1 MCIKSKLDSD
11 HYRSIFA
18 WLPPWLYQ
26 PGWSGKRNVYHA
38 FREWSGQN
46 PTVSKEA
53 CIIPHPFSPDLM
65 TKLPYS
71 EVGLLSLLTLLA
83 LGAQI
88 IRGRRGF
95 PVALAQ
101 YLAFLAPTH

>member
-1 MCIKSKLDSD
+1 MCIKSELSLNHVDP
-11 HYRSIFA
+11 IFA
-18 WLPPWLYQ
+18 WLLPWLYQ

-38 FREWSGQN
+38 GEWSGQN

-71 EVGLLSLLTLLA
+71 EVGLLSLNTVDVR
-83 LGAQI
+83 GQI
-88 IRGRRGF
+88 IHGRKRLSR
-95 PVALAQ
+95 ALAQ
-101 YLAFLAPTH
+101 YLAAFLTPTH

>member
-1 MCIKSKLDSD
+1 MCIKPELSLNHVDP
-11 HYRSIFA
+11 IFA

-38 FREWSGQN
+38 GEWSGQN

-71 EVGLLSLLTLLA
+71 EVGLLSLNTVDVR
-83 LGAQI
+83 GQI
-88 IRGRRGF
+88 IHGCKRLSL
-95 PVALAQ
+95 ALAQ
-101 YLAFLAPTH
+101 YLAVFLTSTH